1 MVSDVN
7 TGHTNYFVWTHGETP
22 WLSKVGTSTGQS
34 PNSLEVIVQGQ
45 QPNKGPNLGHSVGF
59 SYFEIFFSH
68 HHEFIQPHNGWITN
82 PATRWLHHTV
92 GFFFFTTITFQ
103 DLVYGQ
109 SFTHWQNLRV
119 SSSHGFF
126 LFYHEP
132 YHQQEGFS
140 FQITPMGKITN
151 THSPRTGGGG

>member
-1 MVSDVN
+1 MRPKC
-7 TGHTNYFVWTHGETP
+7 HTTVVTP
-22 WLSKVGTSTGQS
+22 TKMECSAMIMIDKG
-34 PNSLEVIVQGQ
+34 
-45 QPNKGPNLGHSVGF
+45 PNKGPNLGHSVGF

-68 HHEFIQPHNGWITN
+68 HHEFIQPHDGWITN

-119 SSSHGFF
+119 PSSRGFF

-132 YHQQEGFS
+132 CQPQR
-140 FQITPMGKITN
+140 TN
-151 THSPRTGGGG
+151 KGGSPFRSPPWAKSLILTVHGLGLSP

>member
-92 GFFFFTTITFQ
+92 GFFFLTTTTFK
-103 DLVYGQ
+103 DHGLSTDSHPATCRDCGSPHLV
-109 SFTHWQNLRV
+109 
-119 SSSHGFF
+119 
-126 LFYHEP
+126 
-132 YHQQEGFS
+132 GFS
-140 FQITPMGKITN
+140 FFTTN
-151 THSPRTGGGG
+151 HTNLNGSTREGLLSDHPHGQNH